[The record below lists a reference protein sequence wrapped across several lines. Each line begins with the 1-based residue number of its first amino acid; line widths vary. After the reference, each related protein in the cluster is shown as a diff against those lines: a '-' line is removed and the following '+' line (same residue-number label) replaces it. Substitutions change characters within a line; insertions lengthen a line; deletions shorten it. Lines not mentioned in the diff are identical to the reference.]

1 MTRGKTITLLL
12 RFSLPLFLG
21 NLLQQL
27 YNLADTSIAG
37 NLLGDAALAQIG
49 ATAALYALITNAA
62 FGLNNGLGLAVSR
75 SFGAGDDKRMRQSV
89 CWMVERSLLSALVMT
104 SAFLLFRKSIVYALQ
119 IPADTVEG
127 ALQYLTVILAGI
139 PFAMLYNLESALLQA
154 VGNSVMPLLFLLF
167 SSLLN
172 VGLDLLFMGPLVMGV
187 QGAAIATIL
196 SQAVSALLGGV
207 YILKNYSELRFSK
220 DDHAAGRKYAPSMLW
235 AGISMALMSAI
246 YNIGSVI
253 LQGSINRLGNAYIA
267 AQVAAR
273 RMSEL
278 IYTPGGALGMAV
290 ATYSSQNYGA
300 QKRTRIAQ
308 GIKAGTLIYGVWW
321 VIAMVLTFTAG
332 GHAVR
337 MITGSADEIVLSA
350 ATRYL
355 YINIPMIPPMGVLV
369 IFRGV
374 LQGTRHRVSPLL
386 CSAIEMAGKI
396 IFALWVVPVYGYIA
410 VCICEPITWVACF
423 LFSSGAVWMNRREL
437 DDRYWGRK
445 EQPAH

>member
-1 MTRGKTITLLL
+1 
-12 RFSLPLFLG
+12 
-21 NLLQQL
+21 
-27 YNLADTSIAG
+27 
-37 NLLGDAALAQIG
+37 
-49 ATAALYALITNAA
+49 
-62 FGLNNGLGLAVSR
+62 
-75 SFGAGDDKRMRQSV
+75 
-89 CWMVERSLLSALVMT
+89 
-104 SAFLLFRKSIVYALQ
+104 
-119 IPADTVEG
+119 
-127 ALQYLTVILAGI
+127 
-139 PFAMLYNLESALLQA
+139 
-154 VGNSVMPLLFLLF
+154 
-167 SSLLN
+167 
-172 VGLDLLFMGPLVMGV
+172 
-187 QGAAIATIL
+187 
-196 SQAVSALLGGV
+196 
-207 YILKNYSELRFSK
+207 
-220 DDHAAGRKYAPSMLW
+220 
-235 AGISMALMSAI
+235 MALMSAI

-321 VIAMVLTFTAG
+321 LIAMALTFTAG

-355 YINIPMIPPMGVLV
+355 YINIPMIPPMAVLV
-369 IFRGV
+369 IFRGM

-437 DDRYWGRK
+437 DDRYWGKK